1 LFKSAEIST
10 FDVHERKQYFVDM
23 TTQKDIQRMIAFA
36 EDKGI
41 EKGKTEMAKLMRE
54 KGFSVELICEISGL
68 DQQTVEG
75 L

>member
-1 LFKSAEIST
+1 
-10 FDVHERKQYFVDM
+10 M

-41 EKGKTEMAKLMRE
+41 EKGKETAMNQMAKAMKE
-54 KGFSVELICEISGL
+54 KGYPVTEISEITSL
-68 DQQTVEG
+68 DEKAIQA

>member
-1 LFKSAEIST
+1 
-10 FDVHERKQYFVDM
+10 M